1 MAITVFDI
9 LSAAAIS
16 TRPYAA
22 VPGAGIYLSDA
33 GQLFG
38 TYADLVRAQT
48 LPQLGEASW
57 PYRGWHRH
65 HVVEFQ
71 DLERLGVA
79 ARFPAYDRQL
89 CVLIPERAHVGRV
102 NSLLN
107 SSNPQGVQV
116 TPKALRSAYES
127 AYSILGNYCGGGEMQ
142 IRFELL
148 SIVDAV
154 FTLAGFAK
162 AS

>member
-1 MAITVFDI
+1 MAITVYDI
-9 LSAAAIS
+9 LSAAAVS
-16 TRPYAA
+16 TRPYPA
-22 VPGAGIYLSDA
+22 VPGAGIYRSDA

-48 LPQLGEASW
+48 LPQLGSASW

-65 HVVEFQ
+65 HIVEFQ

-89 CVLIPERAHVGRV
+89 CVLIPQSAHIERV
-102 NSLLN
+102 NSVLN
-107 SSNPQGVQV
+107 YSNPQGVQV

-127 AYSILGNYCGGGEMQ
+127 AYSMLGDYCGGGEMQ
-142 IRFELL
+142 IRVELL

-154 FTLAGFAK
+154 FTLAGFATT
-162 AS
+162 S